1 MEPCAPKNNRN
12 NRNNK
17 TAKLCVKLHGTP
29 CLPQASVLPKKNFL
43 KKIPHYSLKIPIF
56 AKNFLMN
63 KRFKTLFIALG
74 ILSITGCVSKKDIIY
89 FQNDEIDQSKVSNS
103 YKTIIK
109 PDDLLQITITAL
121 DTEAVRAFNLAA
133 VTYSTSSNSAI
144 GVAQQQNYLVDNN
157 GEIDFPV
164 IGKLK
169 IGGLTRDELISLL
182 KEKLDPDYIKNPNI
196 NVRLANYKV
205 SILGDVRLPGSY
217 TIPNE
222 RITILEAIALAG
234 DLNISGKRQNILV
247 IREEEGKKVQYK
259 VDLLSKELFVS
270 PVYYLQQNDVI
281 YVEPNYARIQSA
293 SSNSNTG
300 LFISITGVLISLL
313 TSISILAR

>member
-1 MEPCAPKNNRN
+1 MNI
-12 NRNNK
+12 
-17 TAKLCVKLHGTP
+17 
-29 CLPQASVLPKKNFL
+29 
-43 KKIPHYSLKIPIF
+43 KKI
-56 AKNFLMN
+56 
-63 KRFKTLFIALG
+63 TLFTTLFVLAT
-74 ILSITGCVSKKDIIY
+74 SCVSKKDIIY

-121 DTEAVRAFNLAA
+121 DTEAVRPFNLAA

-144 GVAQQQNYLVDNN
+144 GVAQQQSYLVDSN

-169 IGGLTRDELISLL
+169 VGGLSREEFIAML
-182 KEKLDPDYIKNPNI
+182 KDRLDPDYIKNPNI
-196 NVRLANYKV
+196 NVRLANFKISV
-205 SILGDVRLPGSY
+205 LGDVRLPGSY

-234 DLNISGKRQNILV
+234 DLNISAERQNILV
-247 IREEEGKKVQYK
+247 IREEGGKKVHYK
-259 VDLLSKELFVS
+259 VDVLSKQLFTS
-270 PVYYLQQNDVI
+270 PIYYLQQNDVV

-300 LFISITGVLISLL
+300 LFISITSVLISLL
-313 TSISILAR
+313 TTISILGR

>member
-1 MEPCAPKNNRN
+1 MNII
-12 NRNNK
+12 
-17 TAKLCVKLHGTP
+17 
-29 CLPQASVLPKKNFL
+29 
-43 KKIPHYSLKIPIF
+43 KITLF
-56 AKNFLMN
+56 T
-63 KRFKTLFIALG
+63 TLFILA
-74 ILSITGCVSKKDIIY
+74 SSCVSKKDIIY

-121 DTEAVRAFNLAA
+121 DTEAVRPFNLAA

-144 GVAQQQNYLVDNN
+144 GVAQQQNYLVDSN

-169 IGGLTRDELISLL
+169 VGGLSREEFITML
-182 KEKLDPDYIKNPNI
+182 KDKLDPDFIKNPNV

-205 SILGDVRLPGSY
+205 SVLGDVRLPGSY

-222 RITILEAIALAG
+222 RLTILEAIALAG
-234 DLNISGKRQNILV
+234 DLNISAERQNILV
-247 IREEEGKKVQYK
+247 LREEEGKKVQYK
-259 VDLLSKELFVS
+259 VDILSKQLFTS
-270 PVYYLQQNDVI
+270 PVYYLQQNDVV

-300 LFISITGVLISLL
+300 LFISIAGVLISLL
-313 TSISILAR
+313 TTISILGR

>member
-1 MEPCAPKNNRN
+1 MKNWF
-12 NRNNK
+12 K
-17 TAKLCVKLHGTP
+17 TVLLFC
-29 CLPQASVLPKKNFL
+29 SVL
-43 KKIPHYSLKIPIF
+43 
-56 AKNFLMN
+56 
-63 KRFKTLFIALG
+63 FI
-74 ILSITGCVSKKDIIY
+74 SSCVSKKDIIY

-164 IGKLK
+164 LGKLK
-169 IGGLTRDELISLL
+169 VGGLNRNELIELL
-182 KEKLDPDYIKNPNI
+182 TNKLDPNYIKNPNI
-196 NVRLANYKV
+196 NIRLANYKV
-205 SILGDVRLPGSY
+205 SVLGDVRLPGSY

-222 RITILEAIALAG
+222 RITILEALALAG

-247 IREEEGKKVQYK
+247 IREEDGKKIQYQ
-259 VDLLSKELFVS
+259 VDLLSKQLFIS
-270 PVYYLQQNDVI
+270 PVYYLQQNDVV

-293 SSNSNTG
+293 SSNSNTT
-300 LFISITGVLISLL
+300 LFISITGLFITIVSLL
-313 TSISILAR
+313 IR

>member
-1 MEPCAPKNNRN
+1 LTLLA
-12 NRNNK
+12 
-17 TAKLCVKLHGTP
+17 TA
-29 CLPQASVLPKKNFL
+29 
-43 KKIPHYSLKIPIF
+43 
-56 AKNFLMN
+56 
-63 KRFKTLFIALG
+63 
-74 ILSITGCVSKKDIIY
+74 CVSKKDIIY

-121 DTEAVRAFNLAA
+121 DTEAVRPFNLAA

-169 IGGLTRDELISLL
+169 IGGLTRDELIAVL

-196 NVRLANYKV
+196 NVRIANYKV
-205 SILGDVRLPGSY
+205 SVLGDVRLPGSY

-234 DLNISGKRQNILV
+234 DLNISAERQNILV
-247 IREEEGKKVQYK
+247 IREEGGKKVHYK
-259 VDLLSKELFVS
+259 VDVLSKKLFTS
-270 PVYYLQQNDVI
+270 PVYYLQQNDVV
-281 YVEPNYARIQSA
+281 YAEPNYARIQSA
-293 SSNSNTG
+293 SSNTNTG

-313 TSISILAR
+313 TTISILGR